1 MTGRKERRNLGDP
14 DRLFDTVETP
24 ELKDML
30 KQGEILREE
39 LAAWTQRVRQELDRR
54 RGKKVK

>member
-1 MTGRKERRNLGDP
+1 MTGRKERKNLGDP
-14 DRLFDTVETP
+14 DPLFDTVKTP

-39 LAAWTQRVRQELDRR
+39 LAAWTQRVRKELDKRR
-54 RGKKVK
+54 